1 MNNQYQEELNIL
13 INLIK
18 NDSRIKELKKL
29 RMELVNDSTLI
40 SKINQIQTTDNL
52 YDSSIIKLKKEL
64 FDNELYSRYVSLE
77 NEIYFLTLEIN
88 QILNRLTDRKGCSRW
103 KL

>member
-29 RMELVNDSTLI
+29 RMELVNDNTLI

-52 YDSSIIKLKKEL
+52 YDFSIIKLKKEL

-88 QILNRLTDRKGCSRW
+88 QILNRLTDRKGCSR
-103 KL
+103 

>member
-88 QILNRLTDRKGCSRW
+88 QILNRLTDRKGCSR
-103 KL
+103 